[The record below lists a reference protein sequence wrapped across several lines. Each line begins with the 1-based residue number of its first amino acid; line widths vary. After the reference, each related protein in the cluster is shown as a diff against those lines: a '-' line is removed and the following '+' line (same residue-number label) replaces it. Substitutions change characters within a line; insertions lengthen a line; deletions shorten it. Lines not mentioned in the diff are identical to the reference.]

1 MNYSK
6 EMREAAGLTQ
16 RDISRIADIATAYV
30 SQLET
35 GKRSASSAL
44 DAMLCSICKNAGL
57 YSNATQQKRNST
69 QNDQSA
75 LCSQTI
81 PVVAMAAAAHFDPAL
96 SNLCDL
102 WECSEDRI
110 ACACA
115 HADELFGVRISGDS
129 MSPTLCDGDVVA
141 VSDRLPATG
150 DTCIAL
156 HRTDG
161 ILCKRWYWRNGIIRL
176 ESINPEG
183 RTYQWTKAEFA
194 AENPLTWRFKVEA
207 LIYRKL

>member
-1 MNYSK
+1 MRYNA
-6 EMREAAGLTQ
+6 EMRKKAGFTQ
-16 RDISRIADIATAYV
+16 ESLSKIAGIARPYLARV
-30 SQLET
+30 ET
-35 GKRSASSAL
+35 GRQELSAPMDLLLCNICEKGNNVTSSNSGSPKRKIQA
-44 DAMLCSICKNAGL
+44 
-57 YSNATQQKRNST
+57 
-69 QNDQSA
+69 
-75 LCSQTI
+75 QTI